1 MPGVLDLF
9 RGKTTTPAEPPVTTG
24 ELVPVIG
31 SEVEPVTP
39 KNENL
44 IDFQT
49 TLYDQWLAGWFK
61 EGNLPTHSYDYGKG
75 HSFVEIYHPERA
87 AFPTSEMYGAL
98 SREFVLSKEHDIK
111 EHAHRFVGGHNNLFG
126 WDRHGKPVNYGHWIP
141 VYNNTIDKVIIEYNY
156 PRDIANRLAD
166 WLDNEREEKIRW
178 QMEMNYHADMS
189 RLTRQRINDA
199 MRNL

>member
-24 ELVPVIG
+24 ELVPVTG

-39 KNENL
+39 KNENI

-49 TLYDQWLAGWFK
+49 TLYDKWLADWLK
-61 EGNLPTHSYDYGKG
+61 CGNLPTHSYDYKKG
-75 HSFVEIYHPERA
+75 FHFVEVRNPERA
-87 AFPTSEMYGAL
+87 SFPTSKMYGAN

-126 WDRHGKPVNYGHWIP
+126 WDRHGNPVHYGSWVP
-141 VYNNTIDKVIIEYNY
+141 VYDNTIDKVVIEYNH
-156 PRDIANRLAD
+156 PENIADRLAE
-166 WLDNEREEKIRW
+166 WLDNEREKEIAR
-178 QMEMNYHADMS
+178 QMEMNSRAAAS
-189 RLTRQRINDA
+189 RLDRQRIDDA
-199 MRNL
+199 IKNL

>member
-9 RGKTTTPAEPPVTTG
+9 RGKTTTPTEPPVTTG
-24 ELVPVIG
+24 ELV
-31 SEVEPVTP
+31 PVTP

-49 TLYDQWLAGWFK
+49 TLYDQWLADWFK
-61 EGNLPTHSYDYGKG
+61 EGNLQTHSYDYGKG
-75 HSFVEIYHPERA
+75 HNFVEIYHPERA

-98 SREFVLSKEHDIK
+98 SREFVLSK